1 MDSIN
6 WSLFRRK
13 IYIQAPIE
21 RVYQC
26 WATGK
31 ELETWF
37 LRSSTYFKPDG
48 KPRGKEEPGQEN
60 DTYIWEWHNWESQG
74 KGRVTLANGINRFQF
89 TFDDSKVTIE
99 LERGRDMTLLTLTQ
113 EEIAEDE
120 QSKMMIYF
128 GCSNGW
134 TFWLTNLK
142 AYLEHGVLLHDTRP
156 DLIGQHDGLEFV
168 NM

>member
-1 MDSIN
+1 M
-6 WSLFRRK
+6 SLIWNQFRRK
-13 IYIQAPIE
+13 IYIDASID
-21 RVYQC
+21 RIYQC
-26 WATGK
+26 WATAK

-37 LRSSTYFKPDG
+37 LRSAIFLRTNGD
-48 KPRGKEEPGQEN
+48 PRSKEELAQAN
-60 DTYIWEWHNWESQG
+60 DGYIWTWHNWESQG
-74 KGRVTLANGINRFQF
+74 KGRVTLANGKDNFQF

-99 LERGRDMTLLTLTQ
+99 LDRGRDMTLVTLTQ
-113 EEIAEDE
+113 EDIAEDE
-120 QSKMMIYF
+120 QSKMMVYF

-134 TFWLTNLK
+134 TFWLANLK

>member
-1 MDSIN
+1 MSLN
-6 WSLFRRK
+6 WNQFRRK
-13 IYIQAPIE
+13 IYIDASID
-21 RVYQC
+21 RIYQC
-26 WATGK
+26 WATAK

-37 LRSSTYFKPDG
+37 LRSATFLRTNGD
-48 KPRGKEEPGQEN
+48 PRTKEELAQAN
-60 DTYIWEWHNWESQG
+60 DGYIWTWHNWESQG
-74 KGRVTLANGINRFQF
+74 KGRVTLANGKDNFQF

-99 LERGRDMTLLTLTQ
+99 LDRGRDMTLVTLTQ

-120 QSKMMIYF
+120 QSKMMVYF

-134 TFWLTNLK
+134 TFWLANLK

-156 DLIGQHDGLEFV
+156 DLIGKHDGLEFV